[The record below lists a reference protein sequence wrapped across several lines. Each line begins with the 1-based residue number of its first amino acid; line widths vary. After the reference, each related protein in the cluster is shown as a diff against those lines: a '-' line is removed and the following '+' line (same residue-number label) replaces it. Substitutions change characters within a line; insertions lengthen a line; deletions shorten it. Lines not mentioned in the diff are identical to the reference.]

1 MRWQQ
6 TSFPASTMVSMKKI
20 FLRVGVLVL
29 ALTCTTALWRTALA
43 QTGSKALDE
52 VRAGSPATN
61 ASAWPRRPFFGIDSK
76 AHTGKAMHIA
86 LTPDDARAVTAAND
100 GTVRVW
106 DVQSGELLQRFTF
119 PKLVDNGALLRGLAM
134 SPDGQRI
141 AVSGYNMRRAIMIM
155 SLQTGQIARVIT
167 PPENNVMLAWSPD
180 GRYLATG
187 KSFWESSGG
196 VRVYQVDTGAEV
208 FSDTD
213 YPAVDVASL
222 QFRADGALFASTWD
236 GRGSMIKLYKPE
248 ASSWRL
254 AAQKS
259 PRFGDFRN
267 RWDMAGKTIF
277 IGAHTR
283 LNGETLEEIPHD
295 FDRRGAPFS
304 RVIQSPSG
312 PYYFGTSWS
321 VVDTN
326 GTMRR
331 WSGTR
336 RTDGWEQIKLPDPRI
351 ADMAVTRKGEVVY
364 VSDIGTVGMV
374 GSDFKLVWR
383 VAHDVPNLDRY
394 SDALRVTDSG
404 LVSFPVS
411 TTDGQREVIFNL
423 ASPEYVPTSRVHEK
437 WRSPAT
443 SGKGVVAMA
452 WDGTQ
457 VGTINEARIP
467 LKGNTER
474 SISVAVHS
482 TDGTVAVGS
491 NWERLYKVSSKGERI
506 WDKYLGANVLAVNLI
521 EARDLLVAATAN
533 GMLRVYRWSTGD
545 VVMSYYLQPS
555 SKRWLAI
562 SSQGY
567 FEASVG
573 AEDMAGWVINPKSQR
588 VADFVPMSRFRAKL
602 LVSGLGRQAWDSR
615 NETDALKILLSQ
627 RAAAIPTVL
636 QAPQANVATV
646 PVMAAEIN
654 AGAIAGEGAPS
665 ITAFNASAVSTEEL
679 PPRLEIVSPGNQITT
694 TSRQVRVR
702 FKAITP
708 SAAPLTR
715 VRTQVTSISVTNRNL
730 MVGATDSANAEREVL
745 VDIPAEDSEI
755 RLIAENQFGASVPLV
770 IRVVYSGVKQQAA
783 KGNLYLLAA
792 GISKYDNPE
801 YALGLAAKD
810 ARDFVTTLT
819 GQRGALYGEVH
830 VKQLLDKEAS
840 KAGVEAGFEWLR
852 KNMTARDTAIVFF
865 AGHGL
870 NDGPTYYFM
879 TREADLNRLAQTA
892 VPFNSIRSV
901 LTELPGRVMIFVDT
915 CHSGNVMGKTPSR
928 QVRDATMAIND
939 LASSENGLVVFASST
954 GGQFSQEN
962 ADWGNGAFT
971 KAVVEGLQGAADFK
985 KRGRVTY
992 KGLDAY
998 VSDRVDELTKG
1009 EQTPVTPVLQGV
1021 ADFAIAEVRR
1031 VHD

>member
-1 MRWQQ
+1 
-6 TSFPASTMVSMKKI
+6 MKKSI
-20 FLRVGVLVL
+20 LWTAVLVV
-29 ALTCTTALWRTALA
+29 AFMGSSALWRNAVA
-43 QTGSKALDE
+43 QTDSTKPTGT
-52 VRAGSPATN
+52 RASTSGANDFS
-61 ASAWPRRPFFGIDSK
+61 WPRRPFLAIDSK

-86 LTPDDARAVTAAND
+86 LTPDDARAVTAAYD

-106 DVQSGELLQRFTF
+106 DVQTGDLLQRFSL
-119 PKLVDNGALLRGLAM
+119 PKSADNGALLRGLAL
-134 SPDGQRI
+134 SPDGQRV
-141 AVSGYNMRRAIMIM
+141 AVSGFNMRRAIMIM
-155 SLQTGQIARVIT
+155 SLQTGQIERVIM

-180 GRYLATG
+180 GRYLAAG
-187 KSFWESSGG
+187 KSAWEAAGG

-208 FSDTD
+208 FNDAD
-213 YPAVDVASL
+213 YPKADVASL

-236 GRGSMIKLYKPE
+236 GRGSIVKLYKPE
-248 ASSWRL
+248 GNSWRL
-254 AAQKS
+254 VAQKT

-267 RWDMAGKTIF
+267 RWDVAGKTIF

-283 LNGETLEEIPHD
+283 LSGESLEDVPHD

-312 PYYFGTSWS
+312 SHYFGTSWS
-321 VVDTN
+321 FVDTH
-326 GTMRR
+326 GYLRR
-331 WSGTR
+331 WAGTR
-336 RTDGWEQIKLPDPRI
+336 RIDGYEQIKLPDPRV
-351 ADMAVTRKGEVVY
+351 ADMAVTRKGEVLY

-374 GSDFKLVWR
+374 ARDFKLSWR
-383 VAHDVPNLDRY
+383 VAHDVPKLDRHP
-394 SDALRVTDSG
+394 DTLKVTESG

-411 TTDGQREVIFNL
+411 TAEGQREIVFNL
-423 ASPEYVPTSRVHEK
+423 ASPEFVPVARVREK
-437 WRSPAT
+437 WKSPST
-443 SGKGVVAMA
+443 SGKGVVVMA

-474 SISVAVHS
+474 TLSVAVHS

-491 NWERLYKVSSKGERI
+491 SFERLYKVSAKGERI

-521 EARDLLVAATAN
+521 ESRDLLVAATAN
-533 GMLRVYRWSTGD
+533 GMLWVYRWSTGE

-602 LVSGLGRQAWDSR
+602 LLNGLGSQAWESR
-615 NETDALKILLSQ
+615 SESDALKILLSQ
-627 RAAAIPTVL
+627 RAAASPTV
-636 QAPQANVATV
+636 PMPVV
-646 PVMAAEIN
+646 PVIAPEASPAALVVED
-654 AGAIAGEGAPS
+654 APATTTLS
-665 ITAFNASAVSTEEL
+665 ASAVSLEEL
-679 PPRLEIVSPGNQITT
+679 PPQIEVISPGHQITT
-694 TSRQVRVR
+694 TSRQVSIR

-708 SAAPLTR
+708 SASPVTR
-715 VRTQVTSISVTNRNL
+715 VRTQVASSSVANRNL
-730 MVGATDSANAEREVL
+730 MVGATGSANAEREVV
-745 VDIPAEDSEI
+745 VDIPAEDTEI
-755 RLIAENQFGASVPLV
+755 RLIAENQFGASVPVV
-770 IRVVYSGVKQQAA
+770 IRVVYAGPKQQAA

-792 GISKYDNPE
+792 GVSQYDNPA
-801 YALGLAAKD
+801 YTLGLAAKD

-819 GQRGALYGEVH
+819 AQKGALYGEVH
-830 VKQLLDKEAS
+830 VKQLLDKDAS
-840 KAGVEAGFEWLR
+840 KASVEAGFEWLR
-852 KNMTARDTAIVFF
+852 ANMTARDTAIVFF

-879 TREADLNRLAQTA
+879 TREADLNRLPQTS
-892 VPFNSIRSV
+892 VPFNKIRAV

-915 CHSGNVMGKTPSR
+915 CHSGNVMGKAMPR
-928 QVRDATMAIND
+928 QARDATHAIND

-962 ADWGNGAFT
+962 PAWGNGAFT
-971 KAVVEGLQGAADFK
+971 KAVVEGLEGAADFK

-1021 ADFAIAEVRR
+1021 ADFTIAQVKR
-1031 VHD
+1031 